1 MDIGQAVAFM
11 RSNHNAVL
19 HTFRR
24 DGSPQLSPITVGVDA
39 DDNPIISSRE
49 TAFKTKN
56 VLRDP
61 RVSLCVLNP
70 QFYGDW
76 AYVDGTCE
84 VIHLPEAMEM
94 LVDYY
99 RQVRGEE
106 HPDWDE
112 YRAAMETDRR
122 VILRITVERAGP
134 TTHG

>member
-1 MDIGQAVAFM
+1 MDIDQAVAFM
-11 RSNHNAVL
+11 RSNHQAVL
-19 HTFRR
+19 HTFRK
-24 DGSPQLSPITVGVDA
+24 DGSPQLSPITVGVDG
-39 DDNPIISSRE
+39 DGHPVISSRE
-49 TAFKTKN
+49 TAFKVKN
-56 VLRDP
+56 LVRDP
-61 RVSLCVLNP
+61 RVSLCALNP

-84 VIHLPEAMEM
+84 VVHLPEAMDL

-112 YRAAMETDRR
+112 YRAAMESERR

-134 TTHG
+134 TVHG

>member
-1 MDIGQAVAFM
+1 MDIAQAVDFM
-11 RSNHNAVL
+11 RSNHNGVL

-24 DGSPQLSPITVGVDA
+24 DGLPQLSPITVGVDGEG
-39 DDNPIISSRE
+39 NPVISSRE

-70 QFYGDW
+70 HFYGEW
-76 AYVDGTCE
+76 VYVDGTCE
-84 VIHLPEAMEM
+84 VVHLPDAMEM

-106 HPDWDE
+106 HNDWDE
-112 YRAAMETDRR
+112 YRAAMTTDRR
-122 VILRITVERAGP
+122 VILRVAVERAGP
-134 TTHG
+134 NVDG